1 MMGIYWLSDLLLSS
15 ASTAIACVVFAF
27 YVAQLLRNRS
37 KFAYGLVVLSGALFA
52 ESLLSSFMYLKFSAE
67 YGADLAIPLMGITS
81 LTLLALAS
89 FAYVIRQRA

>member
-1 MMGIYWLSDLLLSS
+1 M
-15 ASTAIACVVFAF
+15 
-27 YVAQLLRNRS
+27 
-37 KFAYGLVVLSGALFA
+37 LSGALLA